1 MPGHGSQQ
9 RCVIVSNP
17 LVRVGQTGSRFCKR
31 SANIVRVGFT
41 KVSYERQYFI
51 HSTEDLGMG

>member
-9 RCVIVSNP
+9 RWVIVSNP
-17 LVRVGQTGSRFCKR
+17 LVRVRQAGSRFCER
-31 SANIVRVGFT
+31 SANIGRLGFT
-41 KVSYERQYFI
+41 KVSYERQDFI